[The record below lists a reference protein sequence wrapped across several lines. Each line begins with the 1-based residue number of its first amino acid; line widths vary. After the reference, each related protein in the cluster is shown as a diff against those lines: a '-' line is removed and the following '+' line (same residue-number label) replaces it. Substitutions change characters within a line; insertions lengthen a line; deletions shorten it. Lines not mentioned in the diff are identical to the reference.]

1 MPQKLSDK
9 KRRISA
15 AIEKVLIDE
24 AQLLANKENV
34 NLTDIIRVALQDYIL
49 AKKGDKKTTNKKTK

>member
-24 AQLLANKENV
+24 AQFLADKENV
-34 NLTDIIRVALQDYIL
+34 NLTDIIRVALHDYIL
-49 AKKGDKKTTNKKTK
+49 AKRDNKKNNKKKTK

>member
-24 AQLLANKENV
+24 AQFLADKENV
-34 NLTDIIRVALQDYIL
+34 NLTDIIRVALHDYIL
-49 AKKGDKKTTNKKTK
+49 AKRDNKKTTKKKTK

>member
-34 NLTDIIRVALQDYIL
+34 NLTDIIRIALHDYIL
-49 AKKGDKKTTNKKTK
+49 SKRGEKKTTKKD